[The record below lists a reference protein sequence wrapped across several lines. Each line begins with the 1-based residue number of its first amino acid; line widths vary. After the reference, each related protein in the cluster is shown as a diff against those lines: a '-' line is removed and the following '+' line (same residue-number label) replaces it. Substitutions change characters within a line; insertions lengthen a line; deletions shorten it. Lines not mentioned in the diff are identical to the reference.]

1 MNINEISKPCPF
13 CGCTVS
19 TIEQE
24 KQPKPG
30 CGHERYYILNCARCT
45 GYIVGRSEEE
55 AIQEWNKR
63 IESKKYLKL
72 LEFVKALNMRSSP
85 SEIYSEFND
94 GWAKRVNDV
103 GIEAEKLLKEINE

>member
-1 MNINEISKPCPF
+1 MILNETRKPCPF
-13 CGCTVS
+13 CGCTVT

-72 LEFVKALNMRSSP
+72 LEFVRRLNEGVSVPLRI
-85 SEIYSEFND
+85 EI
-94 GWAKRVNDV
+94 A
-103 GIEAEKLLKEINE
+103 IEHLFSIAGDANKLLKEIGEE